1 MPYFVLFTRTP
12 VSNGWT
18 ELILFGLR
26 LVLAFVLTL
35 WGWAITLGALARV
48 TPDAAAP
55 VVVEPAPAPPP
66 PPQESAAV
74 QPQLQA

>member
-12 VSNGWT
+12 VSNGWA
-18 ELILFGLR
+18 ELFLFGLR
-26 LVLAFVLTL
+26 IVLAFVLTL

-55 VVVEPAPAPPP
+55 VVAEPAPAPPP
-66 PPQESAAV
+66 PPQESVAAE
-74 QPQLQA
+74 PQLQA